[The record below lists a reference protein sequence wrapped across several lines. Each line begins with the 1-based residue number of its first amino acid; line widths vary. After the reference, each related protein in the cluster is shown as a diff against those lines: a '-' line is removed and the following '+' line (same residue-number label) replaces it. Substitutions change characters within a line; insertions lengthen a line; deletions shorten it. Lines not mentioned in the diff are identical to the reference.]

1 MAEVRWFYR
10 TLADWTALVDRLKQT
25 ACPHC
30 RVVGALIR
38 HGVLAGYDDTSQGQ
52 IVRARRLYCSNRHAR
67 PGCGRTVS
75 VWLATTL
82 RRLSLTSSTLLRF
95 LQQAATGTIAAAGRA
110 AAAVRSERTWQR
122 LWHRFDRAQS
132 RLRTAL
138 AGLCPPPPPTTPPPT
153 PGQRPAAHVL
163 AHLAA
168 AFPAVLCPIAACQ
181 HALRTCFLEAG
192 AVLTR

>member
-1 MAEVRWFYR
+1 VDGQRWFYR
-10 TLADWTALVDRLKQT
+10 TLADWTALVDRLKLT

-38 HGVLAGYDDTSQGQ
+38 HGVLAGYDDASQRP
-52 IVRARRLYCSNRHAR
+52 IVRARRLFCSNRHAR

-82 RRLSLTSSTLLRF
+82 RRLRLTTSTLWQF
-95 LQQAATGTIAAAGRA
+95 LQRAATGTIAAACRA
-110 AAAVRSERTWQR
+110 SAGVRSERTWQR
-122 LWHRFDRAQS
+122 LWQRFDRAQS

-138 AGLCPPPPPTTPPPT
+138 LGLCPPPPAA
-153 PGQRPAAHVL
+153 GQRSAAHVL

-192 AVLTR
+192 AVSVR

>member
-1 MAEVRWFYR
+1 MDGQRWFYR
-10 TLADWTALVDRLKQT
+10 TLADWTALVDRLQQT

-38 HGVLAGYDDTSQGQ
+38 HGVLAGYDDTSQRP
-52 IVRARRLYCSNRHAR
+52 IVRARRLFCSNRHAR

-82 RRLSLTSSTLLRF
+82 RRLSLTTSTLLQF
-95 LQQAATGTIAAAGRA
+95 LQRAATGTIAAACRA
-110 AAAVRSERTWQR
+110 AGVRSERTWQR

-138 AGLCPPPPPTTPPPT
+138 VERCPPPVLPPAA
-153 PGQRPAAHVL
+153 GQRPAAHVL

-192 AVLTR
+192 AVPVG